1 MGARTLNTNRRQTP
15 IEEVKCWTC
24 GKMGHYASDC
34 TTTGPK
40 FAFAPKVVR
49 MNYQQDMAE
58 DVEYVEAAQDND
70 MGND

>member
-1 MGARTLNTNRRQTP
+1 
-15 IEEVKCWTC
+15 
-24 GKMGHYASDC
+24 MGHYASDC

-40 FAFAPKVVR
+40 FAFAPKVVQ
-49 MNYQQDMAE
+49 MNYLQDTSE